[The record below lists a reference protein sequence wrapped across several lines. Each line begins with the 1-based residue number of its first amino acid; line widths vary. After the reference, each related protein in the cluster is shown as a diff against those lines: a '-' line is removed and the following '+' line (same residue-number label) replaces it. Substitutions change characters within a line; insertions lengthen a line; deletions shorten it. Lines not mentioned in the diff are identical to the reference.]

1 MGYALFAVSAY
12 ILMRAAEV
20 LLSDKKEETW
30 YKWTMRI
37 IACGVIYTSV
47 ASMLWFYFEGLH
59 LLGFDPK

>member
-12 ILMRAAEV
+12 ILMRATEV
-20 LLSDKKEETW
+20 LLADKRDEMW
-30 YKWTMRI
+30 YKWAIRI